1 MHLIE
6 ALSDIC
12 STTPP
17 HIIAIDGRAGAGKS
31 RLAGE
36 LHRTLGRS
44 HTVAVIALDDLYD
57 GWDSALDESLTN
69 NLQKIVSA
77 HQLRKPININ
87 IYDWNSATFNT
98 TRTINSVDVLIIEGV
113 GSGQSV
119 VRESGATTIWV
130 EIQAN
135 EGLARVLER
144 DGDSIS
150 PQMQKWLVQQEEHFN
165 QSQVRENA
173 DFILTAG

>member
-1 MHLIE
+1 M
-6 ALSDIC
+6 
-12 STTPP
+12 
-17 HIIAIDGRAGAGKS
+17 
-31 RLAGE
+31 
-36 LHRTLGRS
+36 
-44 HTVAVIALDDLYD
+44 
-57 GWDSALDESLTN
+57 
-69 NLQKIVSA
+69 
-77 HQLRKPININ
+77 
-87 IYDWNSATFNT
+87 
-98 TRTINSVDVLIIEGV
+98 
-113 GSGQSV
+113 
-119 VRESGATTIWV
+119 RESGATTIWV